1 MTENNLENR
10 VNHLETKFEVFM
22 QEMHDFKE
30 EMRDFRKEMRD
41 RDNRRAAEID
51 ELRQKQEA
59 DMKEIRQK
67 QESDMKEIR
76 TTIDSINTKIDG
88 IGKHF
93 RNLTVAAVVGIG
105 AITVSVV
112 GFVITMATK

>member
-10 VNHLETKFEVFM
+10 VNHLETKVSNIETKIDMFI
-22 QEMHDFKE
+22 D
-30 EMRDFRKEMRD
+30 EMRD
-41 RDNRRAAEID
+41 RDNRRAAEII
-51 ELRQKQEA
+51 
-59 DMKEIRQK
+59 EIRQK

-76 TTIDSINTKIDG
+76 SSIDG
-88 IGKHF
+88 ISKHV

-112 GFVITMATK
+112 GFVISVLTK